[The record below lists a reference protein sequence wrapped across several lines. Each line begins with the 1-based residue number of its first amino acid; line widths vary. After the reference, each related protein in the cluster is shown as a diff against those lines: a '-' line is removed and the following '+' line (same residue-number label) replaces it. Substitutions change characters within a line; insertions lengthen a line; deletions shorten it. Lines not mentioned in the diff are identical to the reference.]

1 MTSRT
6 SRDCKHIAVTT
17 DTRPAIERLLRPRA
31 IAIVGISPQPKSPG
45 AQVLANIENFE
56 YPATVH
62 LVSRNRTEVLGRPC
76 VPTIDDLP
84 DGIDLALLLVP
95 SNAVLDSMQ
104 ACARRAVGAA
114 VVYAAGFAELGDAGR
129 ALQDQVAAVARDAG
143 IAMLGP
149 NCLAFTNYLDG
160 LSITFSPSHPDP
172 DAPPPSVAFVSQSG
186 GTPTVVRFALAAKNI
201 GLSYQITTGNEALL
215 GVEDFL
221 GPMLDDG
228 RNRVIAT
235 FCEQVRSPQRFL
247 AAAAR
252 ALRKPI
258 VMLQPGASESARES
272 ARSHT
277 GALVGDH
284 ALVRATLENAGVVVV
299 DTMEELIDVTELL
312 VRFPVIPARGPA
324 LITDSGAFKGVE
336 LDLCERL
343 GLPVAAFSS
352 ATAERLRAVLPDF
365 VTTDNPVDVTAQ
377 ALVDTQLYAKT
388 IEAVAEDAATGSTM
402 VSGIFAR
409 PEGGISKVRTMLE
422 AFRKT
427 ANTRP
432 AIVAMLVYDAPVP
445 DGIYAECAAAGAAF
459 FRSPERALRALARV
473 TRYGAFLETPARQ
486 SRTLPAPLTLEPGII
501 PEYRAKA
508 LLHAAGVTVP
518 RGSFVTDAVSAQR
531 VAAEIG
537 YPVALKLQA
546 PELAHKTEAGALA
559 LGIADDAQLAAAWDR
574 LHANVTRARP
584 DVSIRGALVEAM
596 AKPGIEFIAGA
607 RRDPAWGTTLIGG
620 LGGIWAETLHDT
632 VLIPTDADEDTIVA
646 ALQRLRAAPIF
657 AGTRGAPPLDVRS
670 AASVLATL
678 GRIID
683 ATPAISEIEINPLVL
698 YSDGCIAIDALI
710 VTGDLE
716 V

>member
-1 MTSRT
+1 
-6 SRDCKHIAVTT
+6 VTT
-17 DTRPAIERLLRPRA
+17 ETRPAIERLLRPRSIA
-31 IAIVGISPQPKSPG
+31 IAGISPQPKSPG
-45 AQVLANIENFE
+45 AQVLANIENYK

-76 VPTIDDLP
+76 VPTIDELP
-84 DGIDLALLLVP
+84 AGIDLALLLVP
-95 SNAVLDSMQ
+95 SNAVLEAIQ
-104 ACARRAVGAA
+104 ACARRSVGAA
-114 VVYAAGFAELGDAGR
+114 VVYAAGFAELGEAGR
-129 ALQDQVAAVARDAG
+129 ALQDEVARVAREAG

-160 LSITFSPSHPDP
+160 LSITFSPAHPDP
-172 DAPPPSVAFVSQSG
+172 AGPPPSVAFVSQSG

-201 GLSYQITTGNEALL
+201 GFSYQITTGNEALL

-221 GPMLDDG
+221 EPMLADD

-235 FCEQVRSPQRFL
+235 FCEQIRSPQRFL
-247 AAAAR
+247 AAAAHAR
-252 ALRKPI
+252 ELRKPI

-312 VRFPVIPARGPA
+312 VRFPVVPSHGPA

-343 GLPVAAFSS
+343 GLPVAPFSI
-352 ATAERLRAVLPDF
+352 AAADRLRAVLPDF

-388 IEAVAEDAATGSTM
+388 IEAVADDDATGST
-402 VSGIFAR
+402 VCSGIFAR
-409 PEGGISKVRTMLE
+409 PEGGMAKVRTMLE

-427 ANTRP
+427 AATRP

-445 DGIYAECAAAGAAF
+445 DGIYAECADAGVAF

-473 TRYGAFLETPARQ
+473 TRYGAFLETGAHAP
-486 SRTLPAPLTLEPGII
+486 RTLPAPLALERGVV
-501 PEYRAKA
+501 PEYRAKDI
-508 LLHAAGVTVP
+508 LRAAGVTVP
-518 RGSFVTDAVSAQR
+518 RGSFVTDLAAAQR
-531 VAAEIG
+531 AAAEIG

-546 PELAHKTEAGALA
+546 PELAHKTDAGALA
-559 LGIADDAQLAAAWDR
+559 LGIAGESELATAWER
-574 LHANVTRARP
+574 LHANVARTRPGAA
-584 DVSIRGALVEAM
+584 VAGALVEAM
-596 AKPGIEFIAGA
+596 AKPGVEFIAGA
-607 RRDPAWGTTLIGG
+607 RRDPAWGTTLVGG

-632 VLIPTDADEDTIVA
+632 VLIPTTADENAIVA
-646 ALQRLRAAPIF
+646 ALGRLRAAPIF
-657 AGTRGAPPLDVRS
+657 AGTRGAPPLDVR
-670 AASVLATL
+670 AAARVLATI

-683 ATPAISEIEINPLVL
+683 STPAISEIEINPLVL
-698 YSDGCIAIDALI
+698 YPDGAVAIDALI
-710 VTGDLE
+710 VTQE
-716 V
+716 S